1 MLNSV
6 QKFVKHISLSVDTF
20 LWKRDIQPM
29 NVHQTVETIHH
40 IECSYVG
47 FRTRQSYDIS
57 YDITT
62 DRKLYKSVLCYLI

>member
-1 MLNSV
+1 
-6 QKFVKHISLSVDTF
+6 
-20 LWKRDIQPM
+20 M